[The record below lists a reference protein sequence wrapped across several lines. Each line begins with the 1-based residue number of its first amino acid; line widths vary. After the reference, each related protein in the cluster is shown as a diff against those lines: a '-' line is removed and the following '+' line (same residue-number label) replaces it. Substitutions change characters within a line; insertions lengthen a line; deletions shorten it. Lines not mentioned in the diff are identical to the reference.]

1 MSSGKKLLFTFGAV
15 VVGMYFLFLGLVESK
30 TFLAPL
36 VIAIILALLM
46 MPVAQKMESWK
57 INRSIASLLSTIAL
71 ALLSF
76 GFFTVVSLQVNSFIS
91 DWDTIVESM
100 KPKLEQLEN
109 MVYEK
114 TPVDEEDIKD
124 YKEENSL
131 SSLATGGGQKAL
143 GFVSSIFGFVTDFLL
158 VFIYI
163 FFLINYRSK
172 FRIFILKL
180 FSKENQKE
188 VENVLKQTIKV
199 GQQYLLGKL
208 ILILCLSVLYS
219 IGLGFS
225 GVNNFILVSIIAAFL
240 TLIPFL
246 GNIIG
251 MLLAFAF
258 GFIISGDIGV
268 LIGILITFTVVQFL
282 ESYIFEPF
290 IVGDKVDV
298 QPFFVILAI
307 ILGNLIW
314 GVVGMVIAVPI
325 LGILNIVFTHIEP
338 LKPLGYLFSNEKKK
352 FKKGKS

>member
-1 MSSGKKLLFTFGAV
+1 MSQGKKLLYTSAAV
-15 VVGMYFLFLGLVESK
+15 VVGLYFLFLGLIESRV
-30 TFLAPL
+30 FLAPL

-46 MPVAQKMESWK
+46 MPVARKMESWN
-57 INRSIASLLSTIAL
+57 INRPIAALLSTTAL
-71 ALLSF
+71 MLLSF
-76 GFFTVVSLQVNSFIS
+76 GFFIVVSLQVNSFVN
-91 DWDTIVESM
+91 DWDTIVENM

-109 MVYEK
+109 LVYEN
-114 TPVDEEDIKD
+114 TPVDEEAIKE
-124 YKEENSL
+124 YREENSL
-131 SSLATGGGQKAL
+131 TSMASGGGEKAL
-143 GFVSSIFGFVTDFLL
+143 GFVGSIFGFITDYLL

-163 FFLINYRSK
+163 FFLINYRGK

-180 FSKENQKE
+180 FSEENQQE
-188 VENVLKQTIKV
+188 VKDVIRQTTKV

-219 IGLGFS
+219 IGLGIS

-246 GNIIG
+246 GNLIG
-251 MLLAFAF
+251 MFLAVAF
-258 GFIISGDIGV
+258 GFIISGDISV

-282 ESYIFEPF
+282 ESYIFEPY

-307 ILGNLIW
+307 ILGNMLW
-314 GVVGMVIAVPI
+314 GVVGMVIAVPT
-325 LGILNIVFTHIEP
+325 LGILNILFNHVEP

-352 FKKGKS
+352 SKKTKS

>member
-1 MSSGKKLLFTFGAV
+1 MSPGKKLLYTFAAV
-15 VVGMYFLFLGLVESK
+15 VVGLYFLFLGLVDSK
-30 TFLAPL
+30 AFLAPL
-36 VIAIILALLM
+36 VISIILALLM
-46 MPVAQKMESWK
+46 MPVARKLESWN
-57 INRSIASLLSTIAL
+57 INRPIAALLSTIGL
-71 ALLSF
+71 LLLSF
-76 GFFTVVSLQVNSFIS
+76 GFFTVVSFQVNSFVN
-91 DWDTIVESM
+91 DWDKIVENM

-114 TPVDEEDIKD
+114 TPVDEETIKE

-131 SSLATGGGQKAL
+131 SSMLRGGSGKAL
-143 GFVSSIFGFVTDFLL
+143 GFVSSIFGFITDYLL
-158 VFIYI
+158 VFIYV
-163 FFLINYRSK
+163 FFLINYRGK

-180 FSKENQKE
+180 FSDENQQE
-188 VENVLKQTIKV
+188 VKNVIRETTKV

-208 ILILCLSVLYS
+208 ILIICLSVLYS
-219 IGLGFS
+219 IGLGIS

-246 GNIIG
+246 GNLIG
-251 MLLAFAF
+251 MFLAVAF
-258 GFIISGDIGV
+258 GFIINGDVSV
-268 LIGILITFTVVQFL
+268 LIGIFITFTVVQFL

-314 GVVGMVIAVPI
+314 GVIGMVLAVPM
-325 LGILNIVFTHIEP
+325 LGILNILFNHVEP

-352 FKKGKS
+352 PKKSKL